1 MNILV
6 IGSGGRE
13 HALAWVLARSPQATQ
28 IFVAPGNGGTVWPA
42 GNGRGPAQNIP
53 YKADDTA
60 GLLTFAQANE
70 IGLTVVG
77 PEQPLAEGIVDAFQA
92 AGLTIFGPT
101 RAAAQLEASKAFAKQ
116 FMARH
121 GLPTAK
127 YASFEDAAA
136 AEAYL
141 NDWQGP
147 VVVKASG
154 LAAGKGVIVC
164 DDAAQAR
171 PAVRQML
178 VEGAFGAAGQTVL
191 LEEWLTGPELSLM
204 AFCDGRTVRLMP
216 PARDHKRVFDHDAG
230 PNTGGMGAFAPV
242 PELTAAEIAAMGQL
256 TLQAAVDGMAADGV
270 PYIGV
275 LYAGLMLTP
284 EGPKLLEYNCRFGDP
299 ETQVV
304 LPLLASDLVE
314 VMLACCQGRLAELAV
329 SWRDGACATVVM
341 AAPGYPGSYPT
352 GAPIQ
357 GLDTVAPMDDLIVF
371 QAGTARQAGQ
381 IVTAGGRVL
390 AVSGLGETVE
400 AAVHQA
406 YDGVAQIQFA
416 DAHYRRDIGGI
427 RDYAEVK

>member
-13 HALAWVLARSPQATQ
+13 HALAWALARSPQTTQ
-28 IFVAPGNGGTVWPA
+28 IFVAPGNGGTAWP
-42 GNGRGPAQNIP
+42 GGDGRCPAYNLPI
-53 YKADDTA
+53 KANDIA
-60 GLLTFAQANE
+60 ALLAFAQTNE

-77 PEQPLAEGIVDAFQA
+77 PEQPLAEGVVDAFQV
-92 AGLTIFGPT
+92 AGLTIFGPMQ
-101 RAAAQLEASKAFAKQ
+101 AAAQLEASKAFAKQ

-141 NDWQGP
+141 NEWQGP

-164 DDAAQAR
+164 DDAAQAV

-191 LEEWLTGPELSLM
+191 LEERLTGPELSLM

-242 PELTAAEIAAMGQL
+242 PELTGIEISAIGQL
-256 TLQAAVDGMAADGV
+256 ALQAAVDGMAADGV
-270 PYIGV
+270 PYVGV

-284 EGPKLLEYNCRFGDP
+284 DGPKLLEYNCRFGDP

-314 VMLACCQGRLAELAV
+314 LLLACCQGRLAELEV
-329 SWRDGACATVVM
+329 NWRDGACATVVM

-352 GAPIQ
+352 GAPIH
-357 GLDTVAPMDDLIVF
+357 GLDAVAQLDDLIVF

-390 AVSGLGETVE
+390 AVSGLGATVE
-400 AAVHQA
+400 AAVHRA
-406 YDGVAQIQFA
+406 YDGVAQVQFS
-416 DAHYRRDIGGI
+416 DAHYRRDIGSSSQSH
-427 RDYAEVK
+427 